1 MSSNDTFTF
10 RAKGF
15 LPTLKSALNGDHNS
29 ASPPLKVVAMGGG
42 TGLSTVLKGLK
53 HYVQPQHEIAP
64 PLEESES
71 TEPVISELTAV
82 VTVTDD
88 GGSSGRLRK
97 ELNMLPPGDIRNC
110 LVALSTDEALL
121 SRLFQYRFGS
131 GSFTP
136 AHAKPEPARAG
147 DPDSGLEGHS
157 FGNLFLAALTGIT
170 KDFAH
175 AVRLSS
181 VILATQGRIFPA
193 TTSDVQLCAEMDDG
207 THVFGECS
215 ITASSRRIVQVKLV
229 PMDVEAVPETLTAI
243 AEADLI
249 TIGPGS
255 LFTSLVPN
263 LLVKGIPEAIA
274 ASRGVKVYICNL
286 MTQANETLG
295 LSAADHIR
303 ALYDHAGLQLFDYA
317 VINETRISDELI
329 ARYAQEGATQVVCD
343 DEAIEQLGVSI
354 VKGNY
359 LSEGE
364 LVRHDPECL
373 ARDLL
378 DLTHHFRKQM
388 IQKPKL
394 VANR

>member
-1 MSSNDTFTF
+1 MSSNDILTFQ
-10 RAKGF
+10 AKGF
-15 LPTLKSALNGDHNS
+15 LQDLNS
-29 ASPPLKVVAMGGG
+29 AESGTPLKVVAMGGG

-53 HYVQPQHEIAP
+53 HYVQPQYDVVVPIVEP
-64 PLEESES
+64 R
-71 TEPVISELTAV
+71 EPVISELTAV

-110 LVALSTDEALL
+110 LVALSTDETLL
-121 SRLFQYRFGS
+121 SRLFQYRFGR
-131 GSFTP
+131 G
-136 AHAKPEPARAG
+136 
-147 DPDSGLEGHS
+147 SGLEGHS

-170 KDFAH
+170 GDFAH

-181 VILATQGRIFPA
+181 AILATQGRIFPA
-193 TTSDVQLCAEMDDG
+193 TTTDVQLCAEMADG

-215 ITASSRRIVQVKLV
+215 ITASSRRIVRIKLV
-229 PMDVEAVPETLTAI
+229 PGNVEAVPETLIAI

-263 LLVKGIPEAIA
+263 LLVKGIAEAIA
-274 ASRGVKVYICNL
+274 ASRAVKVYICNL

-303 ALYDHAGLQLFDYA
+303 ALYDHAGAKLFDYA
-317 VINETRISDELI
+317 VMNETEIADALM
-329 ARYAQEGATQVVCD
+329 ARYAQEGATQVACD
-343 DEAIEQLGVSI
+343 DEAIEQLGLRV

-359 LSEGE
+359 LAEGE
-364 LVRHDPECL
+364 LVRHDPERL
-373 ARDLL
+373 AHDLL
-378 DLTHHFRKQM
+378 RLAYQGVEENLQRT
-388 IQKPKL
+388 
-394 VANR
+394 NRAVNS